1 MFIGNSE
8 LLAEGEGALHASM
21 EDCDKRFKSDF
32 ALWKKSKDHGEV
44 EDDDDDGFD
53 DDYEDD
59 DDDDD
64 DDGNDDDD
72 GRHGKHIM
80 STYCIHPY
88 YQVTYTHPPH

>member
-1 MFIGNSE
+1 VFIGNSE

-21 EDCDKRFKSDF
+21 EDCDKRSKSDF

-44 EDDDDDGFD
+44 EDDDDDDDGFD
-53 DDYEDD
+53 DDYE
-59 DDDDD
+59 
-64 DDGNDDDD
+64 NDDDD